1 MPEPEEWIAANGPRL
16 VSDDPDDTAILDTVL
31 DDPGL
36 SLAAKGLYA
45 LVILRQGQPFNPY
58 EDAFEDVGTIRAA
71 VEELVSAGLVSRV
84 PKA

>member
-1 MPEPEEWIAANGPRL
+1 MTEPEEWIAANGPRL
-16 VSDDPDDTAILDTVL
+16 VSTDPDDTAIPDTVL

-36 SLAAKGLYA
+36 SLTAKGLYA

-58 EDAFEDVGTIRAA
+58 EDAFEDVDTIRAA

-84 PKA
+84 PKL